1 MNQGKHESQALLH
14 NETVEVAKD
23 DLIDSS
29 DSSNEHDAR
38 IDLDTTESRS
48 TLWRLEVTERDSA
61 YPNLSSLSSV
71 FPHEKASTT
80 SLLSPGLSIY
90 KRSR

>member
-1 MNQGKHESQALLH
+1 MWMLTLMQQWAGLMRGSVLL
-14 NETVEVAKD
+14 V
-23 DLIDSS
+23 L
-29 DSSNEHDAR
+29 
-38 IDLDTTESRS
+38 ESRS
-48 TLWRLEVTERDSA
+48 TLWRLKVTERDSA
-61 YPNLSSLSSV
+61 YPNLFSLSSI